1 MQSDQTPTGVDMS
14 PGSGWKGKSVM
25 IRESDCERF
34 FEIVIGGDRV
44 AARLAIAQLLDQGV
58 PPEDVMLELYWPTL
72 ELVQKLH
79 RSDQLSNLAHHFATR
94 LIRML
99 VDQMAAH
106 YRMEPST
113 NRSVL
118 AFCGNH
124 EPEELAA
131 QMAVDMLE
139 MSGFEVRFGG
149 GGIARDEILAHVHQN
164 QPDVLLLFASSPED
178 LPEIRQLIDTIK
190 EIGAS
195 ESTQIAVGGGV
206 FTRAPG
212 LAEEIGADTWANSP
226 LDLVHT
232 LIEEPKRRASADQRT
247 VGKKRRQA
255 A

>member
-1 MQSDQTPTGVDMS
+1 MMPWSEARPTGSNPVMQPDQTPTGVEMS

-99 VDQMAAH
+99 VDQMAAL

-131 QMAVDMLE
+131 QMAVDIIE
-139 MSGFEVRFGG
+139 MSG
-149 GGIARDEILAHVHQN
+149 
-164 QPDVLLLFASSPED
+164 
-178 LPEIRQLIDTIK
+178 
-190 EIGAS
+190 
-195 ESTQIAVGGGV
+195 
-206 FTRAPG
+206 
-212 LAEEIGADTWANSP
+212 
-226 LDLVHT
+226 
-232 LIEEPKRRASADQRT
+232 
-247 VGKKRRQA
+247 
-255 A
+255 